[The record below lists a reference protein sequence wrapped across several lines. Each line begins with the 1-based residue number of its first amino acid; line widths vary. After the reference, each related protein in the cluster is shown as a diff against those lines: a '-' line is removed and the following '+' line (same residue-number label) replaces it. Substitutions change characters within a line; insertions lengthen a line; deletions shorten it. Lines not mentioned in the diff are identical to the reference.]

1 MEKSKVYFIKEVSP
15 ENVVRAY
22 EALGVELKGNVAVKL
37 HSGEPGN
44 QNFLRP
50 DFMKP
55 AVDRVGGTIVECN
68 TAYDG
73 QRDTTEAHKKTM
85 QLHGWVEI
93 ADVDIMD
100 AEGEMTIPVVGGKHL
115 DKNYVGKTLPEYD
128 SMLVLS
134 HFKGHPMGGYGGALK
149 NISIGIASSYGKK
162 YIHGVK
168 NTEDYWHA
176 DHDSFLECM
185 ADAAKSIVD
194 HFGGKMAFVNI
205 MKNMSV
211 DCDCCAVA
219 EAYGVL
225 LYCHTFTTREIRIVT
240 ACDAFAERLPKL
252 FRRAFGAHFV
262 LPVAE
267 KAGGRHVLTITDRA
281 AVETV
286 FAAFGAD
293 LSRTVAHHINLAV
306 LENDCCKAS
315 FLRGAFLAGGSVTA
329 PSKNYH
335 LELITAHASVSRETA
350 ALLTELGFAARSIDR
365 GANTVLYFKKSEAIE
380 DFLTKIGAPC
390 AAMDIMSAKVEK
402 SMNNSI
408 NRKVNCDTA
417 NADKVVAAA
426 QEQIDAIRRIER
438 DYGLDVLP
446 EKLQSAALLRIA
458 NPEASLAD
466 LATLS
471 YPPVTKSCLNYRLKK
486 LMEFHMDD

>member
-1 MEKSKVYFIKEVSP
+1 MSFSS
-15 ENVVRAY
+15 
-22 EALGVELKGNVAVKL
+22 EAKNELC
-37 HSGEPGN
+37 
-44 QNFLRP
+44 
-50 DFMKP
+50 
-55 AVDRVGGTIVECN
+55 RVPLN
-68 TAYDG
+68 
-73 QRDTTEAHKKTM
+73 R
-85 QLHGWVEI
+85 
-93 ADVDIMD
+93 
-100 AEGEMTIPVVGGKHL
+100 
-115 DKNYVGKTLPEYD
+115 N
-128 SMLVLS
+128 
-134 HFKGHPMGGYGGALK
+134 
-149 NISIGIASSYGKK
+149 
-162 YIHGVK
+162 
-168 NTEDYWHA
+168 
-176 DHDSFLECM
+176 
-185 ADAAKSIVD
+185 
-194 HFGGKMAFVNI
+194 
-205 MKNMSV
+205 
-211 DCDCCAVA
+211 CCAAA

-225 LYCHTFTTREIRIVT
+225 LYCHTFERREIRIIT
-240 ACDAFAERLPKL
+240 ANDAFAQRLPKL
-252 FRRAFGAHFV
+252 FRRAFSLAFD
-262 LPVAE
+262 
-267 KAGGRHVLTITDRA
+267 HVPPENASGKRTFLITDS
-281 AVETV
+281 EKILSIL
-286 FAAFGAD
+286 AAFGQESAV
-293 LSRTVAHHINLAV
+293 SHHINYGM
-306 LENDCCKAS
+306 LESDCCRQS

>member
-1 MEKSKVYFIKEVSP
+1 MSF
-15 ENVVRAY
+15 
-22 EALGVELKGNVAVKL
+22 
-37 HSGEPGN
+37 
-44 QNFLRP
+44 
-50 DFMKP
+50 
-55 AVDRVGGTIVECN
+55 
-68 TAYDG
+68 
-73 QRDTTEAHKKTM
+73 
-85 QLHGWVEI
+85 
-93 ADVDIMD
+93 
-100 AEGEMTIPVVGGKHL
+100 
-115 DKNYVGKTLPEYD
+115 
-128 SMLVLS
+128 
-134 HFKGHPMGGYGGALK
+134 
-149 NISIGIASSYGKK
+149 ASE
-162 YIHGVK
+162 VK
-168 NTEDYWHA
+168 NELCRVLVSRH
-176 DHDSFLECM
+176 
-185 ADAAKSIVD
+185 
-194 HFGGKMAFVNI
+194 
-205 MKNMSV
+205 
-211 DCDCCAVA
+211 CCAVA

-252 FRRAFGAHFV
+252 FRRAFGAHFA
-262 LPVAE
+262 LPAGE

>member
-1 MEKSKVYFIKEVSP
+1 MSF
-15 ENVVRAY
+15 
-22 EALGVELKGNVAVKL
+22 
-37 HSGEPGN
+37 
-44 QNFLRP
+44 
-50 DFMKP
+50 
-55 AVDRVGGTIVECN
+55 
-68 TAYDG
+68 
-73 QRDTTEAHKKTM
+73 
-85 QLHGWVEI
+85 
-93 ADVDIMD
+93 
-100 AEGEMTIPVVGGKHL
+100 
-115 DKNYVGKTLPEYD
+115 
-128 SMLVLS
+128 
-134 HFKGHPMGGYGGALK
+134 
-149 NISIGIASSYGKK
+149 ASE
-162 YIHGVK
+162 VK
-168 NTEDYWHA
+168 NELCRVPVSRH
-176 DHDSFLECM
+176 
-185 ADAAKSIVD
+185 
-194 HFGGKMAFVNI
+194 
-205 MKNMSV
+205 
-211 DCDCCAVA
+211 CCAVA

-252 FRRAFGAHFV
+252 FRRAFGAHFA
-262 LPVAE
+262 LPAGE

-365 GANTVLYFKKSEAIE
+365 GANT
-380 DFLTKIGAPC
+380 
-390 AAMDIMSAKVEK
+390 
-402 SMNNSI
+402 
-408 NRKVNCDTA
+408 CDTA